1 MKQVE
6 VQYKS
11 SVQINGKCH
20 EDFQEVVEVFAENY
34 DKYSEIGSSLCVV
47 VDGEITVDV
56 WGGYT
61 TEQRTEQWNEDTLL
75 AFSSTKAALALC
87 AHLLIDREEF
97 EEKVVKSSM
106 GEMDEKKK
114 KQP

>member
-61 TEQRTEQWNEDTLL
+61 TCLL
-75 AFSSTKAALALC
+75 YTSPSPR
-87 AHLLIDREEF
+87 DR
-97 EEKVVKSSM
+97 
-106 GEMDEKKK
+106 G
-114 KQP
+114 

>member
-61 TEQRTEQWNEDTLL
+61 TEQRTEQWSLEPS
-75 AFSSTKAALALC
+75 AFGLEHKSRSMVSLFP
-87 AHLLIDREEF
+87 F
-97 EEKVVKSSM
+97 ES
-106 GEMDEKKK
+106 
-114 KQP
+114 